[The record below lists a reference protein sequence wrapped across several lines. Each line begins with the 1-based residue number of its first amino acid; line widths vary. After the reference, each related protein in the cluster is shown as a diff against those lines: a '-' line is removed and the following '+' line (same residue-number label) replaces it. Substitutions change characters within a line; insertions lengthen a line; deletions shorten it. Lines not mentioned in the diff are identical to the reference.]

1 MYHNN
6 ISEVT
11 MCHNQPILATLLH
24 STSSEVHTVFQR
36 PFPAFLNML
45 RAWATPHWPRRLD
58 SIST

>member
-1 MYHNN
+1 
-6 ISEVT
+6 
-11 MCHNQPILATLLH
+11 MCHNLPILAILLH
-24 STSSEVHTVFQR
+24 STSSEVHTVFQT